1 MRIEQMDSLKGKSD
15 TKCLITFRKL
25 FRLQSRMYWSE
36 EVFKAAHWK
45 NDLRKC
51 VELLQIFTMPF
62 FMKII
67 EENV

>member
-1 MRIEQMDSLKGKSD
+1 
-15 TKCLITFRKL
+15 
-25 FRLQSRMYWSE
+25 MYWSE